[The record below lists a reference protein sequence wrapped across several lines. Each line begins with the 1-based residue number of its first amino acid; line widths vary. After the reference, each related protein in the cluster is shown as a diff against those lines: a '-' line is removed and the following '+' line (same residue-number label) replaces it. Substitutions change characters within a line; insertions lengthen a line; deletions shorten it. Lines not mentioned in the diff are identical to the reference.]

1 MTAGARSATLFVGMS
16 RSSLHRSRPLQIA
29 LAALALSACGQSR
42 GVFDPA
48 DMPGATGAAGTT
60 GALQSCDGFPMP
72 NPARVGLPNPAKYTR
87 NADGTITDDVTGLT
101 WDGRVED
108 VGLSEQ
114 DGAAQCAAK
123 GEGWRLP
130 TRLEL
135 VSLVDYTVPA
145 PGPTIDAIFEGTPG
159 AIFWTSS
166 IYAGDVG
173 DAWTVGFDAG
183 YSDYGLRETLERVR
197 CVRPP
202 PAEVRCRPTRFE
214 TRQSEGVVRDLATG
228 LTWEHTLDTTRMFT
242 WDESAARCAARGPGW
257 RVPSLTELQTII
269 DDAREYPAIDES
281 IFPGTPRVVFWT
293 STPHAESVGTAW
305 YVDFFYGATDADVRT
320 RAYQVR
326 CVR

>member
-1 MTAGARSATLFVGMS
+1 MS
-16 RSSLHRSRPLQIA
+16 RWPFFSLPSHFA
-29 LAALALSACGQSR
+29 LAALALAACGPSR
-42 GVFDPA
+42 GVFEPGV
-48 DMPGATGAAGTT
+48 DMGAAGTT

-72 NPARVGLPNPAKYTR
+72 NPARAGLPNPAKYTP

-108 VGLSEQ
+108 VGRSEQ
-114 DGAAQCAAK
+114 EGAAQCAAK
-123 GEGWRLP
+123 GDGWRLP

-145 PGPTIDAIFEGTPG
+145 PGPTIDAVFEGTPG

-166 IYAGDVG
+166 IYAGDEG

-202 PAEVRCRPTRFE
+202 AARCRPARFE
-214 TRQSEGVVRDLATG
+214 VPKTEDVVHDLATG

-242 WDESAARCAARGPGW
+242 WEEAAARCAARGPGW

-281 IFPGTPRVVFWT
+281 VFPGTPRVVFWT
-293 STPHAESVGTAW
+293 STQHAESTGTSW

>member
-72 NPARVGLPNPAKYTR
+72 NPARAGLPNPAKYTR

-108 VGLSEQ
+108 VGRSEQ

-214 TRQSEGVVRDLATG
+214 TRQAEGVVRDLATG